1 MHVFNVAE
9 AVRSRRPALR
19 SLAFFALL
27 SSSWLAANA
36 APVLSGSPATSV
48 VAAHYY
54 AFQPGATDS
63 AGKKI
68 TFSIAN
74 KPSWAVFDI
83 TTGRLAGTP
92 FLPSTVGTY
101 ANIVIS
107 GSDGTSSTHLP
118 PFAITVLPLPSNP
131 PRISGSPVTAVV
143 AGHAYAFQPSATD
156 PNGLTVRFGIS
167 GKPAWAAF
175 DTNTGRLS
183 GTPTAANAGTYANI
197 VIAAYDG
204 YMKGVLPA
212 FSIVVQPASSVL
224 TPVPSPVSTNGSATV
239 SWIPPTVN
247 TDGSVLGNL
256 AGYYIYYGTSP
267 DNLNK
272 SVTLTNAGLTRYVL
286 SGLATQTWYFAMT
299 AYNSLGLES
308 GRTAVEPLAVQ

>member
-9 AVRSRRPALR
+9 AARSRRPALR
-19 SLAFFALL
+19 TFAVFALL
-27 SSSWLAANA
+27 SSPWIVANA
-36 APVLSGSPATSV
+36 APVLSGSPAPSV

-63 AGKKI
+63 GKKV

-74 KPSWAVFDI
+74 KPSWAVFD
-83 TTGRLAGTP
+83 TRTGRIAGTP
-92 FLPSTVGTY
+92 LPSNVGTFS
-101 ANIVIS
+101 NIVIS
-107 GSDGTSSTHLP
+107 GSDGTSSTHLA
-118 PFAITVLPLPSNP
+118 PFAVTVLPLPNNP

-143 AGHAYAFQPSATD
+143 AGHAYAFQPTATD
-156 PNGLTVRFGIS
+156 PNGLAVRFGIS

-175 DTNTGRLS
+175 DTNSGRLS
-183 GTPTAANAGTYANI
+183 GTPAAANVGTYANI
-197 VIAAYDG
+197 IITAYDG

-212 FSIVVQPASSVL
+212 FSIVVQAPPSVPTL
-224 TPVPSPVSTNGSATV
+224 VPPPVSTTGSATV

-267 DNLNK
+267 DNLSH
-272 SVTLTNAGLTRYVL
+272 SVTVTNAGLTRYVL

-299 AYNSLGLES
+299 AYNSIGVES
-308 GRTAVEPLAVQ
+308 GRTAVETLPVQ

>member
-1 MHVFNVAE
+1 MHVPIVA
-9 AVRSRRPALR
+9 AAAGSWRPALR
-19 SLAFFALL
+19 TLAVFALL
-27 SSSWLAANA
+27 SSPWLVASA
-36 APVLSGSPATSV
+36 APVLYGLPATSI

-63 AGKKI
+63 VGKKV

-74 KPSWAVFDI
+74 KPSWAVFDA

-92 FLPSTVGTY
+92 LPSNVGTFS
-101 ANIVIS
+101 NIVIS
-107 GSDGTSSTHLP
+107 GSDGTASAHLA
-118 PFAITVLPLPSNP
+118 PFAVTVLPLPNNP
-131 PRISGSPVTAVV
+131 PRISGSPATTVV
-143 AGHAYAFQPSATD
+143 AGHAYAFQPGAMD
-156 PNGLTVRFGIS
+156 PNGLRMKFGIS
-167 GKPAWAAF
+167 GKPAWAVF

-183 GTPTAANAGTYANI
+183 GTPAAANAGTYANI

-204 YMKGVLPA
+204 YMKGVLPP
-212 FSIVVQPASSVL
+212 FSIVVQAS
-224 TPVPSPVSTNGSATV
+224 TPTLVPSPVTTAGSATV

-267 DNLNK
+267 DNLNR
-272 SVTLTNAGLTRYVL
+272 SVTVTNAGLTRYVL
-286 SGLATQTWYFAMT
+286 SGLATQTWYFTMT
-299 AYNSLGLES
+299 AYNAIGVES